1 MNRRHVRGQDVEGR
15 AVTWSSSSLRKRTM
29 LMRSFSHG
37 VFVMMATISLNTRP
51 AWKRVQA
58 TA

>member
-1 MNRRHVRGQDVEGR
+1 MNRRDVGGQHGERR
-15 AVTWSSSSLRKRTM
+15 AVNLVLK
-29 LMRSFSHG
+29 LFAEAHDVDRSFSHG